1 MPRYW
6 PLERGRVLTSG
17 FGPRDGGFHWG
28 ADFGFP
34 GGSAWRPVYATGG
47 GTVVFAGPAAGF
59 GGPDPAGWV
68 VIDHPSQQGNG
79 TTVYG
84 HIVREVALGQQVR
97 PGQRIG
103 YINPDPA
110 TNGGVAPHLHF
121 EWHRTLWSPPGPDR
135 LDPLPKLRL
144 SLDPPPPPTVSAPR
158 PVAADSAPTPKSP

>member
-17 FGPRDGGFHWG
+17 FGPRGGDFHWG
-28 ADFGFP
+28 VDFGFP
-34 GGSAWRPVYATGG
+34 GGSGGRAVYAVQG
-47 GTVVFAGPAAGF
+47 GTVVMTGAATGF

-84 HIVREVALGQQVR
+84 HIVREVGVGQWVR

-103 YINPDPA
+103 YVNPNPA

-121 EWHRTLWSPPGPDR
+121 EWHRSVWAPPGPDR
-135 LDPLPKLRL
+135 LDPMPKLRL
-144 SLDPPPPPTVSAPR
+144 SLDPPPNPAVTSTGVRSTAGEDIDPG
-158 PVAADSAPTPKSP
+158 